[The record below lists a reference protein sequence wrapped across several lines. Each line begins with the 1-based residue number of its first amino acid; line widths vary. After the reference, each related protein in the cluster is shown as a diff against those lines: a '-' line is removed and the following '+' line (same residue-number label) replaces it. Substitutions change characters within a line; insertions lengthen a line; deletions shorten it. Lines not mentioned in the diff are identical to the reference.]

1 MIGKTNSVIVSGGSS
16 EDRLKKLLDA
26 TKSCYYLFY
35 NYRGTSVD
43 DLIQPNDTENV
54 TTMDHMFQLCINLT
68 SVPQLNTSKVTSMDS
83 MFYSA
88 KITSIPLLNTSN
100 VTTMSATFQNCSGL
114 TTVPLLDTSNVKNMS
129 YMFNSC
135 AALTSIPQFNTGKV
149 TNMSSMF

>member
-1 MIGKTNSVIVSGGSS
+1 MIGKTNSVIVSGGGGNT
-16 EDRLKKLLDA
+16 LKNLLDT

-35 NYRGTSVD
+35 NYRGASVD

-54 TTMDHMFQLCINLT
+54 TTMNNMFQLCINLT
-68 SVPQLNTSKVTSMDS
+68 SIPQLNTGKVTTMDS
-83 MFYSA
+83 MFYSS
-88 KITSIPLLNTSN
+88 KITTIPLLNTSN
-100 VTTMSATFQNCSGL
+100 VTTMSGTFQNCSKL

-135 AALTSIPQFNTGKV
+135 SALTSIPQFNTGKV